1 MLEGKP
7 IYKIEFKYYSI
18 TKKNYAFNQM
28 SKIYEVR
35 NPKQLFYKFN
45 FKASK
50 PCDMKKESKSAR
62 IEKII
67 LFFCL
72 KPMKQNENVL
82 TTQALI
88 LNAISIY

>member
-1 MLEGKP
+1 MLSILLEGKP
-7 IYKIEFKYYSI
+7 IYKTEF
-18 TKKNYAFNQM
+18 KNYAFNQM

-35 NPKQLFYKFN
+35 NPKQFFYKFN

-72 KPMKQNENVL
+72 KQMKQNENTL

-88 LNAISIY
+88 LNVISI